1 MDEKVTANLGFFF
14 TSTPFACSYNTF
26 TCPHHFF
33 PDNKLPSK
41 LASNVPSKYLKILL
55 FVL

>member
-1 MDEKVTANLGFFF
+1 MDEKVTVNLVFFF